1 MNELIEFKICDKV
14 MHNKEPS
21 VGGVMKEV
29 GRRPFGDAATTVY
42 DELAVGYHIHLAEF
56 GAKQNKGDR

>member
-29 GRRPFGDAATTVY
+29 GRSPFGDSATTVY
-42 DELAVGYHIHLAEF
+42 DELAVGYHLHLAEF
-56 GAKQNKGDR
+56 GANRKLVK

>member
-1 MNELIEFKICDKV
+1 MNESIEFKICDKV

-29 GRRPFGDAATTVY
+29 GRSTFGDAVTVVY
-42 DELAVGYHIHLAEF
+42 DELAVGYHLHL
-56 GAKQNKGDR
+56 GHSVQNRELVK